1 MIVVKH
7 VKPINNNV
15 ICSTPLFSPTALF
28 VITTV
33 LILFMMYNE
42 RIKTRMRFVHDK
54 KGQHAYV

>member
-1 MIVVKH
+1 MSFV
-7 VKPINNNV
+7 PR
-15 ICSTPLFSPTALF
+15 PFSPTALF